1 MANEF
6 VTRKGLISLGG
17 ITFPYTGVTS
27 AYSVGVNDYF
37 IELRKLKYKWREY
50 QFHYVKRYQN

>member
-17 ITFPYTGVTS
+17 ITFPDKQLITYTVLQIVTTWLMLQVVS
-27 AYSVGVNDYF
+27 LTFNF
-37 IELRKLKYKWREY
+37 KLR
-50 QFHYVKRYQN
+50 